1 MFRKAGVRRPQLKGL
16 LDDIQRLKS
25 ELSALLPQTGAGF
38 SLVIALILMTWKE
51 EVFNY
56 MVRGY
61 I

>member
-1 MFRKAGVRRPQLKGL
+1 MFRKAGVRRPQPQGL
-16 LDDIQRLKS
+16 LDDIQRLKL
-25 ELSALLPQTGAGF
+25 ELSALFPQIGAGF

-56 MVRGY
+56 MVHGY